1 MKELQQGN
9 GIMSATELPR
19 VDDGAWIRTIL
30 KVVLLPIFALV
41 WVLLFLAVVIGVS
54 GARK

>member
-1 MKELQQGN
+1 
-9 GIMSATELPR
+9 MSATELPR